1 MSSNFASIQ
10 RWKIPLISFENATGT
25 PLVKEAHVLHSS
37 TGVLCSR
44 LFKCRPPQLAN
55 TLQHSLENDM
65 ATSRTFTENTSL
77 QDVLATFRKL
87 RQDDV
92 LLDTTIRV
100 SYFITHE
107 RI

>member
-1 MSSNFASIQ
+1 MSSNFAKIQ
-10 RWKIPLISFENATGT
+10 RCRIPLISFEHATGT
-25 PLVKEAHVLHSS
+25 PLVKEAHVHHSS
-37 TGVLCSR
+37 TEVLRSR
-44 LFKCRPPQLAN
+44 LFRCRPPQLEN
-55 TLQHSLENDM
+55 TLHHGLQSDM
-65 ATSRTFTENTSL
+65 AASRTFTENTSL
-77 QDVLATFRKL
+77 QEVLATFRKL